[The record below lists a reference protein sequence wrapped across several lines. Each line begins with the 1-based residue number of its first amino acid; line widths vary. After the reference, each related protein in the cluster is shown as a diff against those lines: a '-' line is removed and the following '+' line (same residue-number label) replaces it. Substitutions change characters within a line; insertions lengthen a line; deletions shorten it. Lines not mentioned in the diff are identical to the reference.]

1 MNAALSLE
9 ELLESR
15 PELALRF
22 AVAALAMHGFLAGRH
37 ALELT
42 QIVAYSWEMSEDL
55 LKRAAD
61 TAR

>member
-22 AVAALAMHGFLAGRH
+22 CVAALAMHGFLAGRH
-37 ALELT
+37 ALDLS
-42 QIVAYSWEMSEDL
+42 QMVDYSWDLSEQML
-55 LKRAAD
+55 ARAHA
-61 TAR
+61 AGA